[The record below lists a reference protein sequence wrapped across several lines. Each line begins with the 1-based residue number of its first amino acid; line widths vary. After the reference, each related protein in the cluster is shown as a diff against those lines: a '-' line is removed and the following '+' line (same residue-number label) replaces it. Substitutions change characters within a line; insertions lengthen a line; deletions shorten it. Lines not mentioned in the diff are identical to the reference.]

1 MRLCLGLVC
10 ALALRAE
17 ALPVIGSVERQPLAA
32 QVERVVQALELAG
45 EPFAERGALAGA
57 SVEKIQEIL
66 DKHCLVGLEINPEAR
81 VKVQQGPAKAELLE
95 QGWRSF
101 LVKVHNQAGLTA
113 AVGVDSP
120 NAGPMQ
126 NQNANTGNR
135 RWMEIQSYTR
145 QPLKVHLSGLAV
157 EYRVIQIYARE
168 AGQREAKLVFDV
180 GQGTQD
186 LGFRS
191 EVDVLFRITPAAKLT
206 LRVKDADGRPT
217 TASFLVK
224 DDRGRVYPSQAKRK
238 APDFFFHPQVYR
250 ADGESLA
257 LPPGSYTV
265 EVSRGPEYKKITRKV
280 TMDRVD
286 RTEAFQLER
295 WVDPAKL
302 GWISGDHHIHAAG
315 CSHYERPTEGVYPQD
330 MMRHVL
336 GEDLK
341 IGSVLTWG
349 PGWYF
354 QKTFFE
360 GKDHALSTEENRI
373 RYDVEISGHPSSHTG
388 HLVLLGV
395 KEQDYPGTQ
404 RLEDWPTWGLPIL
417 QWAKKQGAVTG
428 FAHSGWGLEMPKEE
442 LLSYDHPRFDGIGAN
457 EYIVSVTHGAV
468 DFLSTVD
475 TPWPWEL
482 NIWYHTLNA
491 GYRTRISGETDFP
504 CIYDSKVG
512 LGRSYVRQ
520 AKPDY
525 GDWIQGI
532 KEGRNYVSDGRSHL
546 IDFRVSNVEMGKG
559 DVKLSA
565 PARVTATVQVAA
577 LLNET
582 PAAKRKANVKPYWDV
597 EQARVGTSRKVPVEL
612 VVNGVAVE
620 KTEVEADGVMREVK
634 FTTRIERSSWVAVR
648 VLPSSHTNPIWVT
661 VGESP
666 VRERKSIEW
675 CLKAVDLCEQQKTG
689 RVKLS
694 ERGEMAR
701 AYEYARQEYRKRL
714 Q

>member
-1 MRLCLGLVC
+1 
-10 ALALRAE
+10 
-17 ALPVIGSVERQPLAA
+17 
-32 QVERVVQALELAG
+32 
-45 EPFAERGALAGA
+45 
-57 SVEKIQEIL
+57 
-66 DKHCLVGLEINPEAR
+66 
-81 VKVQQGPAKAELLE
+81 
-95 QGWRSF
+95 
-101 LVKVHNQAGLTA
+101 
-113 AVGVDSP
+113 
-120 NAGPMQ
+120 
-126 NQNANTGNR
+126 
-135 RWMEIQSYTR
+135 
-145 QPLKVHLSGLAV
+145 
-157 EYRVIQIYARE
+157 
-168 AGQREAKLVFDV
+168 
-180 GQGTQD
+180 
-186 LGFRS
+186 
-191 EVDVLFRITPAAKLT
+191 
-206 LRVKDADGRPT
+206 
-217 TASFLVK
+217 
-224 DDRGRVYPSQAKRK
+224 
-238 APDFFFHPQVYR
+238 
-250 ADGESLA
+250 
-257 LPPGSYTV
+257 
-265 EVSRGPEYKKITRKV
+265 
-280 TMDRVD
+280 MDRVD
-286 RTEAFQLER
+286 RTEAFALER

-428 FAHSGWGLEMPKEE
+428 FAHSGWGLEMPKDE

-701 AYEYARQEYRKRL
+701 AYEYARQEYRQRL

>member
-250 ADGESLA
+250 ADGESLV

-395 KEQDYPGTQ
+395 KEQDYPGTA

-428 FAHSGWGLEMPKEE
+428 FAHSGWGLEMPKDE

-612 VVNGVAVE
+612 VVNGVAME

-689 RVKLS
+689 RVKLN

>member
-1 MRLCLGLVC
+1 MRLWLGLVC

-17 ALPVIGSVERQPLAA
+17 TLPVVAGVERQPLAA

-81 VKVQQGPAKAELLE
+81 VKVQQGPAKAELME

-224 DDRGRVYPSQAKRK
+224 DEKGRVYPSQAKRK

-250 ADGESLA
+250 ADGEWLA

-265 EVSRGPEYKKITRKV
+265 EVSRGPEYRKITRQV

-286 RTEAFQLER
+286 RTEAFALER

-395 KEQDYPGTQ
+395 KEQDYPGTA

-417 QWAKKQGAVTG
+417 QWAKRQGAVTG
-428 FAHSGWGLEMPKEE
+428 FAHSGWGLEMAKEE

-620 KTEVEADGVMREVK
+620 KTEVEADGAMREVK

-666 VRERKSIEW
+666 VREKQSIAW
-675 CLKAVDLCEQQKTG
+675 CLKAVDLCEQQKVG

>member
-17 ALPVIGSVERQPLAA
+17 ALPVVAGVERQPLAA

-66 DKHCLVGLEINPEAR
+66 DKHCLVGMEINPEAR
-81 VKVQQGPAKAELLE
+81 VKVQQGPAKAELME

-224 DDRGRVYPSQAKRK
+224 DEKGRVYPSQAKRK

-280 TMDRVD
+280 TMDWVD
-286 RTEAFQLER
+286 RTEAFALER

-395 KEQDYPGTQ
+395 KEQDYPGTA
-404 RLEDWPTWGLPIL
+404 RLEDWPTWALPIL
-417 QWAKKQGAVTG
+417 QWAKRQGAVTG

-597 EQARVGTSRKVPVEL
+597 EQARVGTTRKVPVEL

-620 KTEVEADGVMREVK
+620 KTEVEADGAMREVK

-666 VRERKSIEW
+666 VREKKSIEW
-675 CLKAVDLCEQQKTG
+675 CLKAVDLCEQQKVG

-701 AYEYARQEYRKRL
+701 AYEYARQEYRVRL
-714 Q
+714 K